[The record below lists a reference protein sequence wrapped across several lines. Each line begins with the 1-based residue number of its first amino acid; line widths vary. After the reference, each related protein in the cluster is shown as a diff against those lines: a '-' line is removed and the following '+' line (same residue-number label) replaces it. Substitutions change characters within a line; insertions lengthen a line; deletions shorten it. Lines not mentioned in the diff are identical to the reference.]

1 MMFLFAELTKEI
13 VFVCTIFISFTL
25 KITCEICFWYCQG
38 NQKTEDIFING
49 KLTPPHHY
57 KFFFPCIVIFIH
69 IYFCKRKHFSY
80 HIAVSTPVIGR
91 YEMIFSFNNWNLLF
105 IIFQVESGFYPKM
118 LLELIYNLISLS
130 PCNKLVAPLK

>member
-25 KITCEICFWYCQG
+25 KITCEICFWYCHG
-38 NQKTEDIFING
+38 NQKNRG
-49 KLTPPHHY
+49 
-57 KFFFPCIVIFIH
+57 H
-69 IYFCKRKHFSY
+69 IYKWE
-80 HIAVSTPVIGR
+80 INASTPLQILFPL
-91 YEMIFSFNNWNLLF
+91 YSHLHTHIFLQEEAFLLPFHSFLLFSFKNWNLLF

>member
-91 YEMIFSFNNWNLLF
+91 YEMMCLNIRIKPYLHHCVYIVIAVLSYQFS
-105 IIFQVESGFYPKM
+105 
-118 LLELIYNLISLS
+118 IS
-130 PCNKLVAPLK
+130 

>member
-49 KLTPPHHY
+49 E
-57 KFFFPCIVIFIH
+57 IN
-69 IYFCKRKHFSY
+69 
-80 HIAVSTPVIGR
+80 ASTPLQILFPL
-91 YEMIFSFNNWNLLF
+91 YSHLHTHIFLQEEAFLLPFHSFLLFSFKNWNLLF

>member
-25 KITCEICFWYCQG
+25 KITCEICFWYCHG

-57 KFFFPCIVIFIH
+57 K
-69 IYFCKRKHFSY
+69 
-80 HIAVSTPVIGR
+80 
-91 YEMIFSFNNWNLLF
+91 
-105 IIFQVESGFYPKM
+105 
-118 LLELIYNLISLS
+118 
-130 PCNKLVAPLK
+130 

>member
-13 VFVCTIFISFTL
+13 VFVCTSFISFTL

-38 NQKTEDIFING
+38 NQKTEDIFINV

-69 IYFCKRKHFSY
+69 IYFCMGKYFPH
-80 HIAVSTPVIGR
+80 HVVVGTPVIGR
-91 YEMIFSFNNWNLLF
+91 YKIMCLNIRIKPYLYYCIYITFVILSYQIPISYFLF
-105 IIFQVESGFYPKM
+105 Q
-118 LLELIYNLISLS
+118 ELKFAGSLHR
-130 PCNKLVAPLK
+130 

>member
-80 HIAVSTPVIGR
+80 HSQFPIIQ
-91 YEMIFSFNNWNLLF
+91 FQNWNLLF

>member
-1 MMFLFAELTKEI
+1 MVQTKYDVPVRRTHKGNRI
-13 VFVCTIFISFTL
+13 CLYHFISFTL

-80 HIAVSTPVIGR
+80 HFTVSYYSVSKTGICYSLYSKSSQGFIPKC
-91 YEMIFSFNNWNLLF
+91 FWN
-105 IIFQVESGFYPKM
+105 
-118 LLELIYNLISLS
+118 
-130 PCNKLVAPLK
+130 

>member
-1 MMFLFAELTKEI
+1 MFLFAELTKEI

-25 KITCEICFWYCQG
+25 KITCEICFG
-38 NQKTEDIFING
+38 
-49 KLTPPHHY
+49 
-57 KFFFPCIVIFIH
+57 IVKVIKNRGH
-69 IYFCKRKHFSY
+69 IYKWE
-80 HIAVSTPVIGR
+80 INASTPLQILFPLYSHLHTHIFLQEEAFLLPFR
-91 YEMIFSFNNWNLLF
+91 SFLLFSFKNWNLLF

>member
-1 MMFLFAELTKEI
+1 MVQTKYDVPVRRTHKGNRI
-13 VFVCTIFISFTL
+13 CLYHFYFIYTED
-25 KITCEICFWYCQG
+25 TCEICFWYCQG

-80 HIAVSTPVIGR
+80 HFTVSYYSVSKTGICYSLYSKSSQGFIPKC
-91 YEMIFSFNNWNLLF
+91 FWN
-105 IIFQVESGFYPKM
+105 
-118 LLELIYNLISLS
+118 
-130 PCNKLVAPLK
+130 

>member
-49 KLTPPHHY
+49 FFLT
-57 KFFFPCIVIFIH
+57 
-69 IYFCKRKHFSY
+69 
-80 HIAVSTPVIGR
+80 
-91 YEMIFSFNNWNLLF
+91 
-105 IIFQVESGFYPKM
+105 
-118 LLELIYNLISLS
+118 LIYYSVCKIKSATLLGI
-130 PCNKLVAPLK
+130 V